1 MCINRLHVW
10 RWFSKH
16 LEEKKRENRIWK
28 RYFLYQ
34 FLPISS
40 TNFLYQFPLPIP
52 SQSSTGVYIF
62 TSDESFQ
69 FISYSINSHLT
80 ILELKLQWTSI
91 FFAVP
96 RHIYISD
103 DLVPGEYFYQVNSLE
118 NFHIYEY
125 GYFLLDEPLSLL

>member
-1 MCINRLHVW
+1 MKVV
-10 RWFSKH
+10 FKTFGGK
-16 LEEKKRENRIWK
+16 KKRKWSLEKI
-28 RYFLYQ
+28 
-34 FLPISS
+34 
-40 TNFLYQFPLPIP
+40 FPLPIP

-80 ILELKLQWTSI
+80 ILELKMQWTSI

-96 RHIYISD
+96 RRIYISD
-103 DLVPGEYFYQVNSLE
+103 DLVPEEYFYQVNSLE

-125 GYFLLDEPLSLL
+125 GYFLLDEPLLLL